1 MEREICFMLPF
12 GADYVIFWRK
22 KWSFMLPFG
31 ADHVTFWRRPC
42 YLLAQ
47 TFFVLYYVSGGC
59 SGFYNP
65 IKYLIK
71 NLMNSLLK
79 YLTKE
84 KACFKNFLGKFLW
97 LFPLIAAQ

>member
-31 ADHVTFWRRPC
+31 ADHVTFSIITSKR
-42 YLLAQ
+42 
-47 TFFVLYYVSGGC
+47 TTGTT
-59 SGFYNP
+59 N
-65 IKYLIK
+65 
-71 NLMNSLLK
+71 
-79 YLTKE
+79 E